1 MTGPER
7 IYKFLSFLTEPE
19 RSADSDYAGVLVTA
33 MPEWCASFRFAG
45 MRIDLHE
52 LRSQPFMVPRICP
65 YSGLESY
72 YGVDFDEALDW
83 FHSIGAIDT
92 AQRDRLRL
100 QRTLDLMEDG

>member
-19 RSADSDYAGVLVTA
+19 RSADSDYAGVLVSA

-52 LRSQPFMVPRICP
+52 LRSQPFMVPRICQ

-83 FHSIGAIDT
+83 FHSIGAIGMGE
-92 AQRDRLRL
+92 RDSLRAR
-100 QRTLDLMEDG
+100 RTLELMEDG